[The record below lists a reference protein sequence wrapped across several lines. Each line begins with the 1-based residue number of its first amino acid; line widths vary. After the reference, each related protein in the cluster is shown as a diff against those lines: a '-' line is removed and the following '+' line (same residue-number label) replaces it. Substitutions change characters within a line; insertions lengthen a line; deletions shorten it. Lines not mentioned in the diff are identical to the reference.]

1 MDKREETLEE
11 INLDNKKSIDSKIE
25 PDKMI
30 EDVLNDVSLKP
41 DTGFKEEKMEE
52 IKEEIKP
59 VDNKTNIS
67 SNGNTDSKESVP
79 VNSDDVSNSNSSDE
93 YDDYEYSFMSSGKK
107 KAIIAILSILLVLDI
122 AALAIYLIGIDKV
135 LSFIK

>member
-67 SNGNTDSKESVP
+67 SNGNTEPKESVP